1 MSDSS
6 LYDLLE
12 RLANLLRG
20 ELRQAGARFGLQP
33 VHLEVLHYLSCC
45 NRYSDT
51 PAGVAEFLG
60 LTKGTVSQSL
70 LVLENKGFLVRQ
82 LDEDDQRKQHLL
94 LTLRGSN
101 LLQGVLPPTH
111 LLDAAL
117 KMPADQA
124 RALTPAL
131 RTLLRGMQHYNERR
145 VFGTCRGCR
154 HLLQTGEGLRCGVT
168 QEALSAGDTTLI
180 CREYS
185 SRAAAE

>member
-1 MSDSS
+1 MSDST

-20 ELRQAGARFGLQP
+20 ELRQAGARFNLQP
-33 VHLEVLHYLSCC
+33 VHLEVLHYLSRC

-70 LVLENKGFLVRQ
+70 LVLENKGFLVRR

-94 LTLRGSN
+94 LTRRGSS
-101 LLQGVLPPTH
+101 LLQGVLPPTP

-117 KMPADQA
+117 NLPADQA
-124 RALTPAL
+124 HALMPAL
-131 RTLLRGMQHYNERR
+131 RALLRGMQQYNERR
-145 VFGTCRGCR
+145 IFGTCRGCR
-154 HLLQTGEGLRCGVT
+154 HLTQTGEGLRCGLT
-168 QEALSAGDTTLI
+168 QDPLSAGDTQLI

-185 SRAAAE
+185 SRAAG

>member
-33 VHLEVLHYLSCC
+33 VHLEVLHYLSRC
-45 NRYSDT
+45 NRYSDS

-70 LVLENKGFLVRQ
+70 LLLENKGFLVRRV
-82 LDEDDQRKQHLL
+82 DEDDQRKQHLL
-94 LTLRGSN
+94 LTVRGSS
-101 LLQGVLPPTH
+101 LLQGVLPPTP
-111 LLDAAL
+111 LMDAAL
-117 KMPADQA
+117 QLPADQA

-145 VFGTCRGCR
+145 IFGTCRNCR
-154 HLLQTGEGLRCGVT
+154 YLTQTGEGLRCGLT
-168 QEALSAGDTTLI
+168 QEVLSAGDTLLI
-180 CREYS
+180 CREFS
-185 SRAAAE
+185 SRVVAE